1 MAEII
6 LITGGARSGKSSYA
20 LKLAESFSSSRVYV
34 ATCPS
39 PGACSVDFQ
48 DDELVRRIERHR
60 KERDGRGWRTVEES
74 LDLLGILQQRP
85 EEVVLIDCLTLWVNN
100 LLLDRKQNLS
110 ESDVAE
116 ICENLID
123 GCRVRAGTVLIVTNE
138 VGWGIVPEN
147 SMARLFR
154 DLIGRSNQ
162 IIAAAADRVFLLACG
177 LPVALK

>member
-20 LKLAESFSSSRVYV
+20 LKLAESLSSSRVYV
-34 ATCPS
+34 ATCPR
-39 PGACSVDFQ
+39 PGACTVDFQ
-48 DDELVRRIERHR
+48 DDELVGRIASHCR
-60 KERDGRGWRTVEES
+60 ERDGRGWCTVEES
-74 LDLLGILQQRP
+74 LDLVGVLQQRS

-100 LLLDRKQNLS
+100 LLLDREQSLS
-110 ESDVAE
+110 ERDAVE

-123 GCRVRAGTVLIVTNE
+123 GCRVRAGTVLVVTNE
-138 VGWGIVPEN
+138 VGWGVVPDN

-162 IIAAAADRVFLLACG
+162 TIAAAADRVFLVVCG
-177 LPVALK
+177 LPLALK